1 MAKLDRLGWAAD
13 LSFEAFGVII
23 GIRTNDRNLLKVLLP
38 YLPSPRKPLSRP
50 AVDKLYSMIGGG
62 LSVQRNIRRF
72 HLLYG
77 NVQMLARSAELSDVL
92 DILRSD
98 MNFYVAENA
107 ARRLFVHAGTV
118 GWKGR
123 AIVIPGASLSGK
135 TTLVQEFLRAGAT
148 YYSDEFAVLDGQG
161 FLHPFAA
168 ALSVRRENSDRQEMR
183 PPTEFS
189 DAIGARSL
197 PIGCVLATT
206 YRPGARWRFKAVTKG
221 QGVFALLANTVAAR
235 KDPFTTLSTLSSAV
249 ARAEIFKSERGE
261 AKDMVD
267 EVLKYLAQRPFGGT
281 N

>member
-13 LSFEAFGVII
+13 LSFEAFGVTI
-23 GIRTNDRNLLKVLLP
+23 GIRANDRDLLKALLP
-38 YLPSPRKPLSRP
+38 YLPSPRKPLARP
-50 AVDKLYSMIGGG
+50 VVDKLYSMIGGG
-62 LSVQRNIRRF
+62 SSVQRNIRRF

-92 DILRSD
+92 DLLRSD
-98 MNFYVAENA
+98 INFYVAENA
-107 ARRLFVHAGTV
+107 AGRLLVHAGAV

-183 PPTEFS
+183 PPAEFS
-189 DAIGARSL
+189 DAIGARRL

-206 YRPGARWRFKAVTKG
+206 YRPGARWRFKPVTKG
-221 QGVFALLANTVAAR
+221 EGVFALLANTMAAR
-235 KDPFTTLSTLSSAV
+235 KDPFATLSTLSSAV

-261 AKDMVD
+261 ANDMVD
-267 EVLKYLAQRPFGGT
+267 EVLKYLAQQPFGGT

>member
-62 LSVQRNIRRF
+62 SSVQRNIRRF

-148 YYSDEFAVLDGQG
+148 YYSDEFAVLDGRG

-168 ALSVRRENSDRQEMR
+168 ALSVRRENSERQEMHAAA
-183 PPTEFS
+183 EFS
-189 DAIGARSL
+189 DAIGARRL

-261 AKDMVD
+261 ANDMVD
-267 EVLKYLAQRPFGGT
+267 EVLKYLAQQPFGGT

>member
-13 LSFEAFGVII
+13 LSFEAFGVTI
-23 GIRTNDRNLLKVLLP
+23 GIRTNDRDLLKALLP

-50 AVDKLYSMIGGG
+50 VVDKLYSMIRGSS
-62 LSVQRNIRRF
+62 SVQRNIRRF

-92 DILRSD
+92 DLLRSD
-98 MNFYVAENA
+98 INFYVAENA
-107 ARRLFVHAGTV
+107 ARRLFVHAGAV

-206 YRPGARWRFKAVTKG
+206 YRPGARWRFKPVTKG
-221 QGVFALLANTVAAR
+221 QGVFALLANAMAAR

-261 AKDMVD
+261 ANDMVD
-267 EVLKYLAQRPFGGT
+267 EVLKYLARQPFGGT